1 MTRSKLRKLKRAG
14 AILASIPLPAALLT
28 ATPAAYTQETSEAGT
43 LEEVIVTAQ
52 KHVEDLQNVPV
63 SINVIGTE
71 ELEQQHVESFN
82 DYMKLLPSTSVQ
94 VLGPGNDRV
103 FMRGIATGDYP
114 NHSASLPSVGTYLDE
129 QPITTILG
137 AIDLHMYDIQRVE
150 ALAGPQGT
158 LYGASS
164 EAGTIRVITNKPDPS
179 GFSAAYDVEA
189 NDVAHGTVGG
199 IAEGYVNVPI
209 GSSAAVRLVGWYER
223 DSGYIDNVANTLT
236 YPATASSPPFTIN
249 NAGLAK
255 NHYNDVET
263 WGGRAALKVNL
274 NDTWSITPTFISQ
287 ITESNGIFAEELV
300 QPGDTA
306 LSAPVG
312 PYQVSH
318 FLPEPALDD
327 FLDAALT
334 VEGKIFNIDVTYA
347 ASFMKRHNSPKSDYT
362 DYSLAYDS
370 SGALWHDTSG
380 KPIVPSQ
387 YIIGGYNYRSYSN
400 ELRFA
405 TPTNEPLRFVGGL
418 YQQRQQNFILQRYEI
433 NGGNGDGLDAGNGTV
448 PTESVTGWP
457 NTWWLT
463 DQLRVDRDWAVFGE
477 LSYDILPK
485 LTGTVGLRWFDY
497 DNTLGG
503 FYGFGI
509 NNPFGTPV
517 TDPVEGQQTCIIS
530 KGLYGAPCQDLV
542 QPASNGK
549 GTTPKFNLSYHI
561 DDDRM
566 VYATFSRG
574 FRPGGVNRIANAGV
588 SAPYKPDFLTN
599 YEIGWKTAWFDRTLR
614 VNGALYVDDWKN
626 FQYDFLGPNS
636 VTIIA
641 NAAQARS
648 KGAELELQWAATHN
662 LTLSANAAY
671 TQARLTANYCG
682 TVDSSGNPITNCAAP
697 LAPSGTQLPTTP
709 PFKGNI
715 IARYTFPVGNYHA
728 FAEGTVVDQNSVWS
742 DLRLLQRSEL
752 GVQPGYT
759 TLDLSAG
766 IDEKTYSLEIF
777 AKNITNETVQLY
789 RYAECTPQTCAPY
802 TVYAGLG
809 QPRLIGIKYGQ
820 KF

>member
-14 AILASIPLPAALLT
+14 AILASMPLPATLLT
-28 ATPAAYTQETSEAGT
+28 AMPAGYAQETSESVS
-43 LEEVIVTAQ
+43 LEEVIVTAE

-63 SINVIGTE
+63 SITVLGSE

-103 FMRGIATGDYP
+103 FMRGIASGDYP

-150 ALAGPQGT
+150 ALSGPQGT

-164 EAGTIRVITNKPDPS
+164 EAGTIRIITNKPDPS

-189 NDVAHGTVGG
+189 NNVAHGSFGG
-199 IAEGYVNVPI
+199 IAEGYINVPV
-209 GSSAAVRLVGWYER
+209 SSNAAVRLVGWYER

-236 YPATASSPPFTIN
+236 YPGTTPTISIN
-249 NAGLAK
+249 NAGLVK
-255 NHYNDVET
+255 KHYNDVET
-263 WGGRAALKVNL
+263 WGGRAALKVDL
-274 NDTWSITPTFISQ
+274 NDQWSITPVLISQ
-287 ITESNGIFAEELV
+287 ITESNGVFAEEIV
-300 QPGDTA
+300 QPGNTA
-306 LSAPVG
+306 LSAPIG

-318 FLPEPALDD
+318 FLPEPAYDD
-327 FLDAALT
+327 FVDAALT

-347 ASFMKRHNSPKSDYT
+347 ASFMKRHNSGNSDYT

-370 SGALWHDTSG
+370 SGANWHDTSG
-380 KPIVPSQ
+380 NPINPSQ
-387 YIIGGYNYRSYSN
+387 YILGGYNYRSYSN
-400 ELRFA
+400 ELRFS
-405 TPTNEPLRFVGGL
+405 TPAKDPLRFVGGL
-418 YQQRQQNFILQRYEI
+418 YQQRQQNFIIQRYEV
-433 NGGNGDGLDAGNGTV
+433 NGSNGDGLDAGNGTF

-485 LTGTVGLRWFDY
+485 LTGTAGLRWFDY

-509 NNPFGTPV
+509 NTPFGSLP
-517 TDPVEGQQTCIIS
+517 DSPEEGEQTCS
-530 KGLYGAPCQDLV
+530 VQTPFHGAPCQDLV
-542 QPASNGK
+542 QPASSGK
-549 GTTPKFNLSYHI
+549 GTTPKFNLTYHI
-561 DDDRM
+561 DHDRM

-588 SAPYKPDFLTN
+588 TAPYKSDFLTN
-599 YEIGWKTAWFDRTLR
+599 YEVGWKTAWFDKSLR
-614 VNGALYVDDWKN
+614 FNGALFVDDWKN
-626 FQYDFLGPNS
+626 FQYSFLGPAS

-641 NAAQARS
+641 NAARARS
-648 KGAELELQWAATHN
+648 KGVETELQWAASHN
-662 LTLSANAAY
+662 LTLTANAAY
-671 TQARLTANYCG
+671 TDAKLTANYCG
-682 TVDSSGNPITNCAAP
+682 TVDAGGNPITDCPSP

-709 PFKGNI
+709 PFKANLT
-715 IARYTFPVGNYHA
+715 ARYTFALGSYQA
-728 FAEGTVVDQNSVWS
+728 FAQGTVVTQDAVWS
-742 DLRLLQRSEL
+742 DLRLYQRGLL
-752 GVQPGYT
+752 GQQPGFT
-759 TLDLSAG
+759 TLDVSTG
-766 IDEKTYSLEIF
+766 IEQKSYSLEIF
-777 AKNITNETVQLY
+777 AKNVTNETVQLY
-789 RYAECTPQTCAPY
+789 RYAECTPEICGPF

>member
-14 AILASIPLPAALLT
+14 AILASMPLPATLL
-28 ATPAAYTQETSEAGT
+28 AAMPAAYAQETSEAGT

-63 SINVIGTE
+63 SITVLGTE

-164 EAGTIRVITNKPDPS
+164 EAGTIRIITNKPDPS
-179 GFSAAYDVEA
+179 HSSAAYDVEL
-189 NDVAHGTVGG
+189 NDVAHGTFGG
-199 IAEGYVNVPI
+199 IAEGYVNVPL
-209 GSSAAVRLVGWYER
+209 SSNAAVRLVGWYER

-236 YPATASSPPFTIN
+236 YPATSSSPAIAIN

-263 WGGRAALKVNL
+263 WGGRAALKVDL
-274 NDTWSITPTFISQ
+274 NDQWSITPVLISQ

-300 QPGDTA
+300 ESADTA

-318 FLPEPALDD
+318 FLPEPSMDD
-327 FLDAALT
+327 FVDAALT
-334 VEGKIFNIDVTYA
+334 VEGRISNIDVTYA
-347 ASFMKRHNSPKSDYT
+347 ASYMKRHNTSASDYT
-362 DYSLAYDS
+362 DYSLAYDALYG
-370 SGALWHDTSG
+370 SGVIWHDTSG
-380 KPIVPSQ
+380 KPINPSQ
-387 YIIGGYNYRSYSN
+387 YIIGGYNYQSYSN
-400 ELRFA
+400 ELRFS
-405 TPTNEPLRFVGGL
+405 TPAKDPLRFVGGL
-418 YQQRQQNFILQRYEI
+418 YQQRQQNFIFQRYEV
-433 NGGNGDGLDAGNGTV
+433 NGSNGDGLDAGNGTV
-448 PTESVTGWP
+448 PSESVTGWP

-463 DQLRVDRDWAVFGE
+463 DQLRVNRDWAVFGE

-485 LTGTVGLRWFDY
+485 LTGTAGLRWFDY

-503 FYGFGI
+503 FYGFGL
-509 NNPFGTPV
+509 NNPLGTP
-517 TDPVEGQQTCIIS
+517 GQQSCSVQTP
-530 KGLYGAPCQDLV
+530 LYGAPCQDLV
-542 QPASNGK
+542 QPASSGK
-549 GTTPKFNLSYHI
+549 GTTPKFNLTYHI
-561 DDDRM
+561 DDDRLL
-566 VYATFSRG
+566 YATFSRG

-599 YEIGWKTAWFDRTLR
+599 YEIGWKTAWFGRTLR
-614 VNGALYVDDWKN
+614 FNGALYVDDWKN

-648 KGAELELQWAATHN
+648 KGAEAELQWAATHN
-662 LTLSANAAY
+662 LTLTANAAY
-671 TQARLTANYCG
+671 TDARLTANYCG
-682 TVDSSGNPITNCAAP
+682 TVDAGGNPITNCASP
-697 LAPSGTQLPTTP
+697 LAPSGTQLPVTP
-709 PFKGNI
+709 PFKGNMT
-715 IARYTFPVGNYHA
+715 ARYTFPLGGYEA
-728 FAEGTVVDQNSVWS
+728 FAEGTLVDQDAVWP
-742 DLRLLQRSEL
+742 DLRLVQRSL
-752 GVQPGYT
+752 IGSQPGFT
-759 TLDLSAG
+759 TFDLSTG
-766 IDEKTYSLEIF
+766 IQEKTYSLEIY
-777 AKNITNETVQLY
+777 AKNLFNETVQLY

>member
-14 AILASIPLPAALLT
+14 AILASMPLPATLLT
-28 ATPAAYTQETSEAGT
+28 AMPAAYAQETSEAGT

-63 SINVIGTE
+63 SITVLGSE

-164 EAGTIRVITNKPDPS
+164 EAGTIRIITNKPDAS
-179 GFSAAYDVEA
+179 HFSAAYDVEV
-189 NDVAHGTVGG
+189 NDVAHGTFGG
-199 IAEGYVNVPI
+199 IAEGYVNVPV
-209 GSSAAVRLVGWYER
+209 SSNAAVRLVGWYER

-236 YPATASSPPFTIN
+236 YPATSSSPAIAIN

-263 WGGRAALKVNL
+263 WGGRAALKVDL
-274 NDTWSITPTFISQ
+274 NDQWSITPVLISQ

-300 QPGDTA
+300 ESADTA
-306 LSAPVG
+306 LSAQVG

-318 FLPEPALDD
+318 FLPEPSMDD
-327 FLDAALT
+327 FVDAALT
-334 VEGKIFNIDVTYA
+334 VEGRISNIDVTYA
-347 ASFMKRHNSPKSDYT
+347 ASYMKRHNTSASDYT
-362 DYSLAYDS
+362 DYSLAYDALYG
-370 SGALWHDTSG
+370 SGVIWHDTSG
-380 KPIVPSQ
+380 KPINPSQ
-387 YIIGGYNYRSYSN
+387 YIIGGYNYQSYSN
-400 ELRFA
+400 ELRFS
-405 TPTNEPLRFVGGL
+405 TPAKDPLRFVGGL
-418 YQQRQQNFILQRYEI
+418 YQQRQQNFIFQRYEV
-433 NGGNGDGLDAGNGTV
+433 NGSNGDGLDAGNGTV
-448 PTESVTGWP
+448 PSESVTGWP

-463 DQLRVDRDWAVFGE
+463 DQLRVNRDWAVFGE

-485 LTGTVGLRWFDY
+485 LTGTAGLRWFDY

-503 FYGFGI
+503 FYGFGL
-509 NNPFGTPV
+509 NNPLGTP
-517 TDPVEGQQTCIIS
+517 GQQSCSVQTP
-530 KGLYGAPCQDLV
+530 LYGAPCQDLV
-542 QPASNGK
+542 QPASSGK
-549 GTTPKFNLSYHI
+549 GTTPKFNLTYHI
-561 DDDRM
+561 DDDRLL
-566 VYATFSRG
+566 YATFSRG

-599 YEIGWKTAWFDRTLR
+599 YEIGWKTAWFGRTLR
-614 VNGALYVDDWKN
+614 FNGALYVDDWKN

-648 KGAELELQWAATHN
+648 KGAEAELQWAATHN
-662 LTLSANAAY
+662 LTLTANAAY
-671 TQARLTANYCG
+671 TDARLTANYCG
-682 TVDSSGNPITNCAAP
+682 TVDAGGNPITNCASP
-697 LAPSGTQLPTTP
+697 LAPSGTQLPVTP
-709 PFKGNI
+709 PFKGNMT
-715 IARYTFPVGNYHA
+715 ARYTFPLGGYEA
-728 FAEGTVVDQNSVWS
+728 FAEGTLVDQDAVWP
-742 DLRLLQRSEL
+742 DLRLVQRSL
-752 GVQPGYT
+752 IGSQPGFT
-759 TLDLSAG
+759 TFDLSTG
-766 IDEKTYSLEIF
+766 IQEKTYSLEIY
-777 AKNITNETVQLY
+777 AKNLFNETVQLY

>member
-14 AILASIPLPAALLT
+14 AILASMPLPATLL
-28 ATPAAYTQETSEAGT
+28 AAMPAAYAQETSEAGT

-63 SINVIGTE
+63 SITVLGTE

-164 EAGTIRVITNKPDPS
+164 EAGTIRIITNKPDAS
-179 GFSAAYDVEA
+179 HFSAAYDVEV
-189 NDVAHGTVGG
+189 NDVAHGTFGG
-199 IAEGYVNVPI
+199 IAEGYVNVPV
-209 GSSAAVRLVGWYER
+209 SSNAAVRLVGWYER

-236 YPATASSPPFTIN
+236 YPATSSSPAIAIN

-263 WGGRAALKVNL
+263 WGGRAALKVDL
-274 NDTWSITPTFISQ
+274 NDQWSITPVLISQ

-300 QPGDTA
+300 ESADTA

-318 FLPEPALDD
+318 FLPEPSMDD
-327 FLDAALT
+327 FVDAALT
-334 VEGKIFNIDVTYA
+334 VEGRISNIDVTYA
-347 ASFMKRHNSPKSDYT
+347 ASYMKRHNTSASDYT
-362 DYSLAYDS
+362 DYSLAYDALYG
-370 SGALWHDTSG
+370 SGVIWHDTSG
-380 KPIVPSQ
+380 KPINPSQ
-387 YIIGGYNYRSYSN
+387 YIIGGYNYQSYSN
-400 ELRFA
+400 ELRFS
-405 TPTNEPLRFVGGL
+405 TPAKDPLRFVGGL
-418 YQQRQQNFILQRYEI
+418 YQQRQQNFIFQRYEV
-433 NGGNGDGLDAGNGTV
+433 NGSNGDGLDAGNGTV
-448 PTESVTGWP
+448 PSESVTGWP

-463 DQLRVDRDWAVFGE
+463 DQLRVNRDWAVFGE

-485 LTGTVGLRWFDY
+485 LTGTAGLRWFDY

-503 FYGFGI
+503 FYGFGL
-509 NNPFGTPV
+509 NNPLGTP
-517 TDPVEGQQTCIIS
+517 GQQSCSVQTP
-530 KGLYGAPCQDLV
+530 LYGAPCQDLV
-542 QPASNGK
+542 QPASSGK
-549 GTTPKFNLSYHI
+549 GTTPKFNLTYHI
-561 DDDRM
+561 DDDRLL
-566 VYATFSRG
+566 YATFSRG

-599 YEIGWKTAWFDRTLR
+599 YEIGWKTAWFGRTLR
-614 VNGALYVDDWKN
+614 FNGALYVDDWKN

-648 KGAELELQWAATHN
+648 KGAEAELQWAATHN
-662 LTLSANAAY
+662 LTLTANAAY
-671 TQARLTANYCG
+671 TDARLTANYCG
-682 TVDSSGNPITNCAAP
+682 TVDAGGNPITNCASP
-697 LAPSGTQLPTTP
+697 LAPSGTQLPVTP
-709 PFKGNI
+709 PFKGNMT
-715 IARYTFPVGNYHA
+715 ARYTFPLGGYEA
-728 FAEGTVVDQNSVWS
+728 FAEGTLVDQDAVWP
-742 DLRLLQRSEL
+742 DLRLVQRSL
-752 GVQPGYT
+752 IGSQPGFT
-759 TLDLSAG
+759 TFDLSTG
-766 IDEKTYSLEIF
+766 IQEKTYSLEIY
-777 AKNITNETVQLY
+777 AKNLFNETVQLY

>member
-14 AILASIPLPAALLT
+14 AILASMPLPATLLT
-28 ATPAAYTQETSEAGT
+28 AMPAAYAQETSEAGT

-63 SINVIGTE
+63 SITVLGTE

-164 EAGTIRVITNKPDPS
+164 EAGTIRIITNKPDAS
-179 GFSAAYDVEA
+179 HFSAAYDVEL
-189 NDVAHGTVGG
+189 NDVAHGTFGG
-199 IAEGYVNVPI
+199 IAEGYVNVPV
-209 GSSAAVRLVGWYER
+209 SSNAAVRLVGWYER

-236 YPATASSPPFTIN
+236 YPATSSSPAIAIN

-263 WGGRAALKVNL
+263 WGGRAALKVDL
-274 NDTWSITPTFISQ
+274 NDQWSITPVLISQ
-287 ITESNGIFAEELV
+287 ITESNGIFAEEFV
-300 QPGDTA
+300 ESADTA

-318 FLPEPALDD
+318 FLPEPSMDD
-327 FLDAALT
+327 FVDAALT
-334 VEGKIFNIDVTYA
+334 VQGKISNIDVTYA
-347 ASFMKRHNSPKSDYT
+347 ASYMKRHNTSASDYT
-362 DYSLAYDS
+362 DYSLAYDALYG
-370 SGALWHDTSG
+370 SGAIWHDTSG
-380 KPIVPSQ
+380 KPINPSQ
-387 YIIGGYNYRSYSN
+387 YIIGGYSYQSYSN
-400 ELRFA
+400 ELRFS
-405 TPTNEPLRFVGGL
+405 TPAKDPLRFVGGL
-418 YQQRQQNFILQRYEI
+418 YQQRQQNFIFQRYEV
-433 NGGNGDGLDAGNGTV
+433 NGSNGDGLDAGNGTV
-448 PTESVTGWP
+448 PSESVTGWP

-463 DQLRVDRDWAVFGE
+463 DQLRVNRDWAVFGE
-477 LSYDILPK
+477 LSYDILPR
-485 LTGTVGLRWFDY
+485 LTGTMGLRWFDY

-503 FYGFGI
+503 FYGFGL
-509 NNPFGTPV
+509 NNPLATP
-517 TDPVEGQQTCIIS
+517 GQQSCSVQTP
-530 KGLYGAPCQDLV
+530 LYGAPCQDLV
-542 QPASNGK
+542 QPASSGK
-549 GTTPKFNLSYHI
+549 GTTPKFNLTYHI
-561 DDDRM
+561 DDDRL

-614 VNGALYVDDWKN
+614 FNGALYVDDWKN

-648 KGAELELQWAATHN
+648 KGAEAELQWAATHN
-662 LTLSANAAY
+662 LTLTANAAY
-671 TQARLTANYCG
+671 TDARLTANYCG
-682 TVDSSGNPITNCAAP
+682 TVDAGGNPITNCASP
-697 LAPSGTQLPTTP
+697 QAPSGTQLPVTP
-709 PFKGNI
+709 PFKGNMT
-715 IARYTFPVGNYHA
+715 ARYTFSLGGYEA
-728 FAEGTVVDQNSVWS
+728 FAEGTLVDQDAVWP
-742 DLRLLQRSEL
+742 DLRLLQRSEI
-752 GVQPGYT
+752 GSQPGFT
-759 TLDLSAG
+759 TFDLSTG
-766 IDEKTYSLEIF
+766 IQEKTYSFEIY
-777 AKNITNETVQLY
+777 AKNLFNETVQLY

>member
-14 AILASIPLPAALLT
+14 AILASMPLPATLLT
-28 ATPAAYTQETSEAGT
+28 AMPAAYAQETSEAGT

-63 SINVIGTE
+63 SITVLGTE

-164 EAGTIRVITNKPDPS
+164 EAGTIRIITNKPDAS
-179 GFSAAYDVEA
+179 HFSAAYDVEV
-189 NDVAHGTVGG
+189 NDVAHGTFGG
-199 IAEGYVNVPI
+199 IAEGYVNVPV
-209 GSSAAVRLVGWYER
+209 SSNAAVRLVGWYER

-236 YPATASSPPFTIN
+236 YPATSSSPAIAIN

-263 WGGRAALKVNL
+263 WGGRAALKVDL
-274 NDTWSITPTFISQ
+274 NDQWSITPVLISQ

-300 QPGDTA
+300 ESADTA

-318 FLPEPALDD
+318 FLPEPSMDD
-327 FLDAALT
+327 FVDAALT
-334 VEGKIFNIDVTYA
+334 VEGRISNIDVTYA
-347 ASFMKRHNSPKSDYT
+347 ASYMKRHNTSASDYT
-362 DYSLAYDS
+362 DYSLAYDALYG
-370 SGALWHDTSG
+370 SGVIWHDTSG
-380 KPIVPSQ
+380 KPINPSQ
-387 YIIGGYNYRSYSN
+387 YIIGGYNYQSYSN
-400 ELRFA
+400 ELRFS
-405 TPTNEPLRFVGGL
+405 TPAKDPLRFVGGL
-418 YQQRQQNFILQRYEI
+418 YQQRQQNFIFQRYEV
-433 NGGNGDGLDAGNGTV
+433 NGSNGDGLDAGNGTV
-448 PTESVTGWP
+448 PSESVTGWP

-463 DQLRVDRDWAVFGE
+463 DQLRVNRDWAVFGE

-485 LTGTVGLRWFDY
+485 LTGTAGLRWFDY

-503 FYGFGI
+503 FYGFGL
-509 NNPFGTPV
+509 NNPLGTP
-517 TDPVEGQQTCIIS
+517 GQQSCSVQTP
-530 KGLYGAPCQDLV
+530 LYGAPCQDLV
-542 QPASNGK
+542 QPASSGK
-549 GTTPKFNLSYHI
+549 GTTPKFNLTYHI
-561 DDDRM
+561 DDDRLL
-566 VYATFSRG
+566 YATFSRG

-599 YEIGWKTAWFDRTLR
+599 YEIGWKTAWFGRTLR
-614 VNGALYVDDWKN
+614 FNGALYVDDWKN

-648 KGAELELQWAATHN
+648 KGAEAELQWAATHN
-662 LTLSANAAY
+662 LTLTANAAY
-671 TQARLTANYCG
+671 TDARLTANYCG
-682 TVDSSGNPITNCAAP
+682 TVDAGGNPITNCASP
-697 LAPSGTQLPTTP
+697 LAPSGTQLPVTP
-709 PFKGNI
+709 PFKGNMT
-715 IARYTFPVGNYHA
+715 ARYTFPLGGYEA
-728 FAEGTVVDQNSVWS
+728 FAEGTLVDQDAVWP
-742 DLRLLQRSEL
+742 DLRLVQRSL
-752 GVQPGYT
+752 IGSQPGFT
-759 TLDLSAG
+759 TFDLSTG
-766 IDEKTYSLEIF
+766 IQEKTYSLEIY
-777 AKNITNETVQLY
+777 AKNLFNETVQLY

>member
-14 AILASIPLPAALLT
+14 AILASMPLPATLLT
-28 ATPAAYTQETSEAGT
+28 AMPAAYAQETSEAGT

-63 SINVIGTE
+63 SITVLGTE

-164 EAGTIRVITNKPDPS
+164 EAGTIRIITNKPDAS
-179 GFSAAYDVEA
+179 HFSAAYDVEV
-189 NDVAHGTVGG
+189 NDVAHGTFGG
-199 IAEGYVNVPI
+199 IAEGYVNVPV
-209 GSSAAVRLVGWYER
+209 SSNAAVRLVGWYER

-236 YPATASSPPFTIN
+236 YPATSSSPAIAIN

-263 WGGRAALKVNL
+263 WGGRAALKVDL
-274 NDTWSITPTFISQ
+274 NDQWSITPVLISQ

-300 QPGDTA
+300 ESADTA
-306 LSAPVG
+306 LSAQVG

-318 FLPEPALDD
+318 FLPEPSMDD
-327 FLDAALT
+327 FVDAALT
-334 VEGKIFNIDVTYA
+334 VEGRISNIDVTYA
-347 ASFMKRHNSPKSDYT
+347 ASYMKRHNTSASDYT
-362 DYSLAYDS
+362 DYSLAYDALYG
-370 SGALWHDTSG
+370 SGVIWHDTSG
-380 KPIVPSQ
+380 KPINPSQ
-387 YIIGGYNYRSYSN
+387 YIIGGYNYQSYSN
-400 ELRFA
+400 ELRFSKPA
-405 TPTNEPLRFVGGL
+405 KDPLRFVGGL
-418 YQQRQQNFILQRYEI
+418 YQQRQQNFIFHRYEV
-433 NGGNGDGLDAGNGTV
+433 NGSNGDGLDAGNGTV
-448 PTESVTGWP
+448 PSESVTGWP

-463 DQLRVDRDWAVFGE
+463 DQLRVNRDWAVFGE

-485 LTGTVGLRWFDY
+485 LTGTAGLRWFDY

-503 FYGFGI
+503 FYGFGL
-509 NNPFGTPV
+509 NNPLGTP
-517 TDPVEGQQTCIIS
+517 GQQSCSVQTP
-530 KGLYGAPCQDLV
+530 LYGAPCQDLV
-542 QPASNGK
+542 QPASSGK
-549 GTTPKFNLSYHI
+549 GTTPKFNLTYHI
-561 DDDRM
+561 DDDRLL
-566 VYATFSRG
+566 YATFSRG

-599 YEIGWKTAWFDRTLR
+599 YEIGWKTAWFGRTLR
-614 VNGALYVDDWKN
+614 FNGALYVDDWKN

-648 KGAELELQWAATHN
+648 KGAEAELQWAATHN
-662 LTLSANAAY
+662 LTLTANAAY
-671 TQARLTANYCG
+671 TDARLTANYCG
-682 TVDSSGNPITNCAAP
+682 TVDAGGNPITNCASP
-697 LAPSGTQLPTTP
+697 LAPSGTQLPVTP
-709 PFKGNI
+709 PFKGNMT
-715 IARYTFPVGNYHA
+715 ARYTFPLGGYEA
-728 FAEGTVVDQNSVWS
+728 FAEGTLVDQDAVWP
-742 DLRLLQRSEL
+742 DLRLVQRTLIGS
-752 GVQPGYT
+752 QPGFT
-759 TLDLSAG
+759 TFDLSTG
-766 IDEKTYSLEIF
+766 IQEKTYSLEIY
-777 AKNITNETVQLY
+777 AKNLFNETVQLY